1 MPKVALGP
9 PHLHFS
15 ICVTALTQL
24 DRYTQASYIHLHSQK
39 ITIQIENISDRVGAT
54 LCVPPKQT
62 QLLNGIVIS
71 MWVFIVLLYVIHLIN
86 SKCISLLWIA
96 IRKYL
101 RLTVCKNKWFV

>member
-15 ICVTALTQL
+15 ICVTALTHL

-71 MWVFIVLLYVIHLIN
+71 MWVLLFCYMLFILSILNVLVYFG
-86 SKCISLLWIA
+86 LL
-96 IRKYL
+96 
-101 RLTVCKNKWFV
+101 